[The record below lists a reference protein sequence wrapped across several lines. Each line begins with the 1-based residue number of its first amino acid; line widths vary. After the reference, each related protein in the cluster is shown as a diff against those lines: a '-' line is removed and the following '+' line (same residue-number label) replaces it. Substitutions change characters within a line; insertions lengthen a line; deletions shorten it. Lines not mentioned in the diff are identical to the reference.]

1 MELGRK
7 FSGKPDRT
15 LKWAT
20 HMIPKNNIAYTNLSP
35 LEILVMSDV
44 AVLHNYYSTQQT
56 VGEKDMVKQGR
67 WTDVWKKE
75 GGKWLLIAD
84 SGGELPTK

>member
-1 MELGRK
+1 
-7 FSGKPDRT
+7 
-15 LKWAT
+15 
-20 HMIPKNNIAYTNLSP
+20 MIPKNNIAYTNLSP